1 MRASQQRRVNT
12 TLDNYKKQG
21 GTGRIT
27 QTVVDQ
33 AMYQQQNINYQVQT
47 LQHKGR
53 AGSNIRNAQNHQT
66 DGFQVKQQLTLTKD
80 VSHE

>member
-1 MRASQQRRVNT
+1 MQQKNVSGGNRSKNSGSNMRASQQRRINT

-33 AMYQQQNINYQVQT
+33 ANQNLYIN
-47 LQHKGR
+47 
-53 AGSNIRNAQNHQT
+53 
-66 DGFQVKQQLTLTKD
+66 
-80 VSHE
+80 

>member
-1 MRASQQRRVNT
+1 MNT
-12 TLDNYKKQG
+12 TLDNYKKNG

-33 AMYQQQNINYQVQT
+33 AMYQQQHINYQGHT

-53 AGSNIRNAQNHQT
+53 AGSNIRNA
-66 DGFQVKQQLTLTKD
+66 
-80 VSHE
+80 